1 MLSFIAVKVCGRFE
15 WKQICAGFFFI
26 SEIPLEIQLWRGGC
40 WDVIHLYVEMFSFM
54 FNDLGWDMIVCSAD
68 IDGIVEDY
76 HCLNFHFNNEH
87 NLCTQ
92 MSVKRPLASK
102 NYLFSSRHN

>member
-1 MLSFIAVKVCGRFE
+1 MS
-15 WKQICAGFFFI
+15 
-26 SEIPLEIQLWRGGC
+26 
-40 WDVIHLYVEMFSFM
+40 YVEVFSFM
-54 FNDLGWDMIVCSAD
+54 FNDLGWDLIVRSAD